1 MIGAGPIHYDNNG
14 VWEDIDT
21 KIIPNENENFPYKN
35 TTNLFSSYYGAT
47 AHKGIRSVTPEG
59 EVLEFQNVKMAWE
72 VNGQTVNNTNAANSS
87 VVVNNDIATYPNLF
101 GNIGAELTSLVG
113 KRELNYVIPNAQAL
127 SNAPENAEYLV
138 FTEEITL
145 PTNWIATST
154 DRGIE
159 VKDNT
164 GEVIYLY
171 PKPVSTDANSTLRQ
185 EENTIYEMHQNGSVL
200 TLKTKVKTEWLLSAE
215 REFPVKVDPMN
226 NVYPNNASNWTRSTG
241 DGGGN
246 FTNLRFGMNP
256 SCSEWVASHMKFNT
270 SSIPSGST
278 VSNVTAYM
286 YVTEAYQTWG
296 GSYVFTNSADPTQY
310 SGTTLHN
317 SITDIYSNIYTI
329 NSPNSAWKNG
339 ALNVDGRSYV
349 QSTLGGNA
357 LIGIYPYD
365 PNGNYYFYCGQY
377 YAAVNHTNNNR
388 PYLSI
393 TYTAPA
399 TAPSCATLIGPQ
411 DNATGIG
418 QSGLIA
424 WNVVGGATSYDVYFG
439 TSSNP
444 PLVSTNQTQ
453 NTYDVG
459 ECLLPN
465 TTYYWKVV
473 PKNNVGEAIGCATWS
488 FTTDNK
494 LNIYKN
500 DWENA
505 NLGYFGT
512 SGASVDGWYTNNNTG
527 DGGSVISG
535 YNNTWTVG
543 TGTHAIEGIS
553 AGVSALQNGALAGNY
568 FQYWSDLG
576 IIHRWIYRPFDLT
589 GLRDIE
595 LSFRWKAG
603 GEANKDHG
611 AVATSLNGGSTW
623 LTDEQG
629 GLYGDGKYWDSP
641 NIIRTQTITFPES
654 RNNQQ
659 NFQLAFKWDDWSGNG
674 ISNDPSFVVDD
685 IVLKACPYEGV
696 ISSDKVASG
705 IFEWTPPNSN
715 TQTSLT
721 VGGSHSCAMYQWEQS
736 TNNGATWTNIS
747 GATNSSYVTP
757 SNLTVTTLY
766 RAKVYY
772 GTGCTGAYQDNAF
785 KVNIAVPMTCAS
797 LTNLNVQLGNPFNGA
812 NHYIDFSWDPL
823 TGATGYDIQYSDDN
837 STWFNASPASVS
849 TNFASLNMGDNP
861 NVKYWFRVRAKSASE
876 TCDWTYSDPIYTA
889 CDMPRTPLL
898 SNAVGN
904 SLDLTIQAELPVANP
919 SHTEYAIYCET
930 TGQYVQADG
939 SLGSNPVWQTNAQW
953 GTMTVGGLTTSTNYC
968 FYVMAKNGDGHIVGA
983 PENSGNTLITQTF
996 DSNILTTGSSA
1007 PTNTWFAP
1015 NSNSP
1020 IVWNNTEGCPSGGGA
1035 IGYSGNLNNNWG
1047 NFVRLPAQNF
1057 TGINEAVLTF
1067 DLTNSFTSGETNNNF
1082 RFYIHDGGSY
1092 QNPPTTV
1099 EIGGN
1104 TYTPQGINNYFYLF
1118 DMARTCE
1125 PVTVT
1130 YDISGIANK
1139 SSLMFYI
1146 EVNSEYNNSNP
1157 FFFYIDNLTLS
1168 EYVESSVPTECTTI
1182 QAAPVPTFHDYGS
1195 SVQLNFN
1202 NSKINQDKAL
1212 FRLSHPGST
1221 VATKYEIQVSPN
1233 HTFTGTPWSHVYNG
1247 SYASQTQTNFTFGE
1261 TEGNLTNGTT
1271 YYVRARVD
1279 LGAGW
1284 GDWTTKTYSFTYVTD
1299 DIVEW
1304 FQTTTPQ
1311 FVTGILDNV
1320 ESTNDEARQLVSGGG
1335 GTTIPNGD
1343 FSNELNGWTVYRPS
1357 GISPTNV
1364 VADVINSSDGVCSS
1378 CIPLP
1383 GSKNLR
1389 MGSPTFGTP
1398 TYMPTGGALIVSR
1411 EVDLTG
1417 IDEISFDV
1425 SAYYNLGSPFDTEA
1439 STVLKFVVGG
1449 TLTNA
1454 TGDATTIQTQPASY
1468 SYSGVSTKHID
1479 VSSFSGTQVI
1489 KFVLYYN
1496 GPAGGW
1502 HGNGLIM
1509 YYIGGVG
1516 SNLGNGGGGIV
1527 GASSPFGTG
1536 SITSPAIY
1544 KSSFPTTESNYYT
1557 ELYWTQEINSSL
1569 VMAMQRYNGGSSSW
1583 VDVAGYDN
1591 ITFPTSGAKTYD
1603 ISAMPVYD
1611 SIRIKAT
1618 MEGSNQVKLF
1628 DWGIRLDKSTPLPVK
1643 LLNFNAICSD
1653 NKINFSWS
1661 TASES
1666 NSDFFEIFETADF
1679 KSFERIAK
1687 IPAAGFSSIIT
1698 NYEYIAKAKSRK
1710 TYFQLRQHDFDG
1722 KMEILSNIFVDCTA
1736 EQDNEIYIYPNPNK
1750 GEEIIIASN
1759 SEIFE
1764 AIILIYD
1771 AAGRLVKEFIF
1782 KDFGI
1787 ENKIIFKPKLE
1798 PGVYLLVVK
1807 NLEKE
1812 YKQFKFI
1819 VN

>member
-1 MIGAGPIHYDNNG
+1 M
-14 VWEDIDT
+14 
-21 KIIPNENENFPYKN
+21 
-35 TTNLFSSYYGAT
+35 
-47 AHKGIRSVTPEG
+47 
-59 EVLEFQNVKMAWE
+59 
-72 VNGQTVNNTNAANSS
+72 
-87 VVVNNDIATYPNLF
+87 
-101 GNIGAELTSLVG
+101 
-113 KRELNYVIPNAQAL
+113 
-127 SNAPENAEYLV
+127 
-138 FTEEITL
+138 
-145 PTNWIATST
+145 
-154 DRGIE
+154 
-159 VKDNT
+159 
-164 GEVIYLY
+164 
-171 PKPVSTDANSTLRQ
+171 
-185 EENTIYEMHQNGSVL
+185 
-200 TLKTKVKTEWLLSAE
+200 
-215 REFPVKVDPMN
+215 
-226 NVYPNNASNWTRSTG
+226 
-241 DGGGN
+241 
-246 FTNLRFGMNP
+246 
-256 SCSEWVASHMKFNT
+256 
-270 SSIPSGST
+270 
-278 VSNVTAYM
+278 
-286 YVTEAYQTWG
+286 
-296 GSYVFTNSADPTQY
+296 
-310 SGTTLHN
+310 
-317 SITDIYSNIYTI
+317 
-329 NSPNSAWKNG
+329 
-339 ALNVDGRSYV
+339 
-349 QSTLGGNA
+349 
-357 LIGIYPYD
+357 
-365 PNGNYYFYCGQY
+365 
-377 YAAVNHTNNNR
+377 
-388 PYLSI
+388 
-393 TYTAPA
+393 
-399 TAPSCATLIGPQ
+399 
-411 DNATGIG
+411 
-418 QSGLIA
+418 
-424 WNVVGGATSYDVYFG
+424 
-439 TSSNP
+439 
-444 PLVSTNQTQ
+444 
-453 NTYDVG
+453 
-459 ECLLPN
+459 
-465 TTYYWKVV
+465 
-473 PKNNVGEAIGCATWS
+473 
-488 FTTDNK
+488 
-494 LNIYKN
+494 
-500 DWENA
+500 
-505 NLGYFGT
+505 FGT
-512 SGASVDGWYTNNNTG
+512 SGASVDGWYANNNSATG
-527 DGGSVISG
+527 GAWNNG
-535 YNNTWTVG
+535 YNNAWTVG
-543 TGTHAIEGIS
+543 NGPNAIDGYS
-553 AGVSALQNGALAGNY
+553 VGVSALYNGGLEGNY
-568 FQYWSDLG
+568 FQYRSDLG
-576 IIHRWIYRPFDLT
+576 EIHRWIYRPFDMR

-595 LSFRWKAG
+595 VSFRWKAG
-603 GEANKDHG
+603 GEANVDYG
-611 AVATSLNGGSTW
+611 SVATSINGGANW
-623 LTDEQG
+623 LTDNQG
-629 GLYGDGKYWDSP
+629 GLNSDGKYWNSP
-641 NIIRTQTITFPES
+641 STIRSQTIVFPET

-659 NFQLAFKWDDWSGNG
+659 NFQLAFKWDDLSGNG
-674 ISNDPSFVVDD
+674 YSIDPSFVVDD
-685 IVLKACPYEGV
+685 IVVKACPYEGV

-747 GATNSSYVTP
+747 EATSSSYITP
-757 SNLTVTTLY
+757 SDLTVTTLY

-772 GTGCTGAYQDNAF
+772 GTGCTGAYQENAF
-785 KVNIAVPMTCAS
+785 KVNITVPMTCAS

-861 NVKYWFRVRAKSASE
+861 NVKYWFRVRAKNNSQ
-876 TCDWTYSDPIYTA
+876 TCEWQDYGTYSSPIYTA
-889 CDMPRTPLL
+889 CDMPSTPLL

-904 SLDLTIQAELPVANP
+904 SLDLTIQPELPVANP

-953 GTMTVGGLTTSTNYC
+953 GTVTVDGLTANSEYC
-968 FYVMAKNGDGHIVGA
+968 FYLMARNGDGHIVGA
-983 PENSGNTLITQTF
+983 PENSGNTIITETF
-996 DSNILTTGSSA
+996 DSNILVTGSSA
-1007 PTNTWFAP
+1007 PNNVWFAP
-1015 NSNSP
+1015 NYNTP
-1020 IVWNNTEGCPSGGGA
+1020 ITWNNTEGCPSGGGS
-1035 IGYSGNLNNNWG
+1035 IGYNANWNNYWG

-1057 TGINEAVLTF
+1057 TGVDEAVMTF
-1067 DLTNSFTSGETNNNF
+1067 DLTNSFTAGQTNNNF
-1082 RFYIHDGGSY
+1082 RFYIHDGSSY

-1099 EIGGN
+1099 EVGGN
-1104 TYTPQGINNYFYLF
+1104 TYTQQGINNYFYLF
-1118 DMARTCE
+1118 DVARTCE

-1130 YDISGIANK
+1130 YDLSGLANK
-1139 SSLMFYI
+1139 SSLLFYI
-1146 EVNSEYNNSNP
+1146 EVNSGYNDSNP
-1157 FFFYIDNLTLS
+1157 FYFYVDNITLS
-1168 EYVESSVPTECTTI
+1168 EYIESSVPKECITI
-1182 QAAPVPTFHDYGS
+1182 LATPVPTFHDYGS
-1195 SVQLNFN
+1195 TVPLNFN

-1221 VATKYEIQVSPN
+1221 AATKYEIQVSPN
-1233 HTFTGTPWSHVYNG
+1233 VDFTGTPWSHVYTDN
-1247 SYASQTQTNFTFGE
+1247 YTAQTQANFTFDE
-1261 TEGNLTNGTT
+1261 TEGNLIDGAT

-1279 LGAGW
+1279 VGEGW
-1284 GDWTTKTYSFTYVTD
+1284 GAWTTKTYSFTYVTD

-1320 ESTNDEARQLVSGGG
+1320 ESTNDEARQIVSGGG
-1335 GTTIPNGD
+1335 GSNPVTNGN
-1343 FSNELNGWTVYRPS
+1343 FATNLSGWTITTPYGTSNMEAERI
-1357 GISPTNV
+1357 G
-1364 VADVINSSDGVCSS
+1364 SSDSYCSGS
-1378 CIPLP
+1378 CDPLP
-1383 GSKNLR
+1383 GTTNLR
-1389 MGSPTFGTP
+1389 MGSPDFGTA
-1398 TYMPTGGALIVSR
+1398 TNNFAGESIIVAQQ
-1411 EVDLTG
+1411 VDLTG

-1425 SAYYNLGSPFDTEA
+1425 AVYYNLGSSFYDEA

-1449 TLTNA
+1449 TLTDA
-1454 TGDATTIQTQPASY
+1454 SGDATTIQTQPASY
-1468 SYSGVSTKHID
+1468 SYSGVSTRTID
-1479 VSSFSGTQVI
+1479 VSGYSGNQVI
-1489 KFVLYYN
+1489 KFVLTYN
-1496 GPAGGW
+1496 NSW
-1502 HGNGLIM
+1502 HGNGAIR

-1557 ELYWTQEINSSL
+1557 ELYWTQEIHSSL
-1569 VMAMQRYNGGSSSW
+1569 VMAMQRYDGGSSSW

-1591 ITFPTSGAKTYD
+1591 ITFPTSGYKTYD

-1628 DWGIRLDKSTPLPVK
+1628 DWGVRLDKSTPLPVK

-1661 TASES
+1661 TASET

-1679 KSFERIAK
+1679 KSFELIAK